1 VPGIAVR
8 SRKENMRTKRYLM
21 ISLLL
26 LVLLGAFL
34 TISIINS
41 RRIMMQLIKEQ
52 ARSFLS
58 IVAATQENSIFA
70 EAEYED
76 AVRAQLINVCNYLE
90 TTKRTT
96 TELDRIRQNFQIS
109 SIVLLDTNTLKPIII
124 SGTPLKPL
132 TREKRLSDQER
143 VFFEYFT
150 IGATKYMRFL
160 FQIKDHFY
168 QLEVSADDIQN
179 FRREFGINKI
189 IQQLSL
195 NPVVEYLVLQD
206 KKGIIFATPNI
217 QSLTRIEDDP
227 ELMRTFNEG
236 SELNRTTEFN
246 GTKVL
251 ELARPFIVNNE
262 TFGIFR
268 IGIKMGNYYL
278 HVRSTER
285 QLIILTVILLGA
297 GLVFVYLFN
306 RFESYVGLKEVF
318 HKTLDAIEDGVV
330 VVNKN
335 GRITGI
341 NTAFTTMSSFQDDM
355 LTGHDYFTRFE
366 NDPFAVRRVLGE
378 GSKVVAEGTLFD
390 RQVQYATYPLV
401 DERRTITGAIVV
413 LRDVTQLR
421 LFEQERE
428 EAERLKFLGNLVA
441 NFAHEIKNPLN
452 GLSIAAQRL
461 NKEFP
466 SEDNEY
472 IRLTAIIQQEI
483 NALNKTLN
491 DFLSLARPK
500 IKAET
505 NFSVRAVLED
515 ALTLIQEQARTEHFA
530 LHAEVDCD
538 HKLCGDPTALKRAF
552 FNILL
557 NAVDAVNALSDRAGE
572 VCVTSRTWDAI
583 YRIEISDNGI
593 GMDEEDKERV
603 FKPYFTTKKKGTG
616 LGLYIAQQIIRE
628 HGGSITID
636 THKGDGTT
644 FIITFH

>member
-1 VPGIAVR
+1 
-8 SRKENMRTKRYLM
+8 
-21 ISLLL
+21 
-26 LVLLGAFL
+26 
-34 TISIINS
+34 
-41 RRIMMQLIKEQ
+41 
-52 ARSFLS
+52 
-58 IVAATQENSIFA
+58 
-70 EAEYED
+70 
-76 AVRAQLINVCNYLE
+76 
-90 TTKRTT
+90 
-96 TELDRIRQNFQIS
+96 
-109 SIVLLDTNTLKPIII
+109 
-124 SGTPLKPL
+124 
-132 TREKRLSDQER
+132 
-143 VFFEYFT
+143 
-150 IGATKYMRFL
+150 
-160 FQIKDHFY
+160 
-168 QLEVSADDIQN
+168 
-179 FRREFGINKI
+179 
-189 IQQLSL
+189 
-195 NPVVEYLVLQD
+195 
-206 KKGIIFATPNI
+206 
-217 QSLTRIEDDP
+217 
-227 ELMRTFNEG
+227 
-236 SELNRTTEFN
+236 
-246 GTKVL
+246 
-251 ELARPFIVNNE
+251 
-262 TFGIFR
+262 
-268 IGIKMGNYYL
+268 
-278 HVRSTER
+278 
-285 QLIILTVILLGA
+285 
-297 GLVFVYLFN
+297 
-306 RFESYVGLKEVF
+306 
-318 HKTLDAIEDGVV
+318 
-330 VVNKN
+330 
-335 GRITGI
+335 
-341 NTAFTTMSSFQDDM
+341 MSSFQDDM

>member
-1 VPGIAVR
+1 
-8 SRKENMRTKRYLM
+8 MRTKRYLM
-21 ISLLL
+21 ISLLF

-34 TISIINS
+34 TIGIINS
-41 RRIMMQLIKEQ
+41 RRVMMQLIKEQ

-76 AVRAQLINVCNYLE
+76 AVRGQLINVCNYLE
-90 TTKRTT
+90 TTKRTA

-109 SIVLLDTNTLKPIII
+109 SIVLLDTNTLKPIVI
-124 SGTPLKPL
+124 SGTPLKRL
-132 TREKRLSDQER
+132 TKEKRLNDQER

-150 IGATKYMRFL
+150 IGTTKYMRFL

-168 QLEVSADDIQN
+168 QLEVSADDIQT

-189 IQQLSL
+189 IQQISL
-195 NPVVEYLVLQD
+195 NPVIEYLVLQD
-206 KKGIIFATPNI
+206 KKGILFATPNI
-217 QSLTRIEDDP
+217 QALARIEDDP
-227 ELMRTFNEG
+227 ALMRTFDEG

-246 GTKVL
+246 GVTVL
-251 ELARPFIVNNE
+251 ELARPFIVENQ

-268 IGIKMGNYYL
+268 IGIKLDDYYR

-285 QLIILTVILLGA
+285 QLIILAVILLGA

-306 RFESYVGLKEVF
+306 RSESLAGLKEVF

-330 VVNKN
+330 VINKN
-335 GRITGI
+335 GQITGI
-341 NTAFTTMSSFQDDM
+341 NTAFTTLSSFQDDM
-355 LTGHDYFTRFE
+355 LIGHDYYTRFE

-378 GSKVVAEGTLFD
+378 GSKIVAEGTLFD
-390 RQVQYATYPLV
+390 KQVQYATYPLV

-421 LFEQERE
+421 LFERERE

-461 NKEFP
+461 HKEFP
-466 SEDNEY
+466 SEDDEY
-472 IRLTAIIQQEI
+472 IRLTTVIQQEI

-491 DFLSLARPK
+491 DFLSLARPRM
-500 IKAET
+500 KAET
-505 NFSVRAVLED
+505 NFSVAGVLKD
-515 ALTLIQEQARTEHFA
+515 ALALIQEQARTEHFT
-530 LHAEVDCD
+530 LNSEVDCD
-538 HKLCGDPTALKRAF
+538 HTLLGDPTALKRAF
-552 FNILL
+552 FNIIL
-557 NAVDAVNALSDRAGE
+557 NAVDAVSGLSGRAGT
-572 VCVTSRTWDAI
+572 VSVTSRRCDAS
-583 YRIEISDNGI
+583 YQIEIRDNGI
-593 GMDEEDKERV
+593 GMDTEDRERV

-616 LGLYIAQQIIRE
+616 LGLYIAQQIIKE

-636 THKGDGTT
+636 SHKGSGTV
-644 FIITFH
+644 FIIAFS